1 MNKLIKIFMFLLLSG
16 CAVIEKEKIDCPKFT
31 SFREAAEVV
40 VKSENNFPIYIGIR
54 GVQTYCTDNVKD
66 IDMELSV
73 NIRAIRNDISI
84 EDYVPVNI
92 SVVSL
97 DLANNEYERDDFS
110 YSQFILKNSRI
121 VDRATKFNL
130 NVPKGGRVLIGI
142 K

>member
-1 MNKLIKIFMFLLLSG
+1 MNKLIKIFMFLLLSS
-16 CAVIEKEKIDCPKFT
+16 CAVIEKEIIDCPKFT

-54 GVQTYCTDNVKD
+54 GVKTYCTDNDKH

-73 NIRAIRNDISI
+73 NIRAIRNDITI

-92 SVVSL
+92 SVVSM

-110 YSQFILKNSRI
+110 YSQFMLKNSRI

>member
-54 GVQTYCTDNVKD
+54 GVQTYCTNNEKY
-66 IDMELSV
+66 IDMVLSV

-110 YSQFILKNSRI
+110 YSQFMLKNSRI

>member
-40 VKSENNFPIYIGIR
+40 VKSENNFPVYIGIR

-66 IDMELSV
+66 IEMELSV

-97 DLANNEYERDDFS
+97 DLGNNEYQRDDFS
-110 YSQFILKNSRI
+110 YSQFMLKNSRI
-121 VDRATKFNL
+121 VDRVTKFNL

>member
-1 MNKLIKIFMFLLLSG
+1 MNKLIKIFIFLLLSG
-16 CAVIEKEKIDCPKFT
+16 CAVIEKEQIDCPKFT

-40 VKSENNFPIYIGIR
+40 VKSENNFPVYIGIR
-54 GVQTYCTDNVKD
+54 GVQTYCTDDDKD
-66 IDMELSV
+66 IDMEISV

-97 DLANNEYERDDFS
+97 DLGNNEYERDDFS
-110 YSQFILKNSRI
+110 YSQFMLKNSRV
-121 VDRATKFNL
+121 VDKATKFNL
-130 NVPKGGRVLIGI
+130 DVPKGGSVLIGI

>member
-1 MNKLIKIFMFLLLSG
+1 MNKLIKIFMFLLSSG
-16 CAVIEKEKIDCPKFT
+16 CAVIEKEKVNCPKFT
-31 SFREAAEVV
+31 SFREVAEVV

-54 GVQTYCTDNVKD
+54 GVQTYCTDNDKD

-110 YSQFILKNSRI
+110 YSQFMLKNSRI

>member
-1 MNKLIKIFMFLLLSG
+1 MNKLIKILIFLFLSG
-16 CAVIEKEKIDCPKFT
+16 CAVIEKEIIDCPKFT

-40 VKSENNFPIYIGIR
+40 VKSENNFPVYIGIR
-54 GVQTYCTDNVKD
+54 GVQTYCTIDDKH

-110 YSQFILKNSRI
+110 YAQFMLKNSRI

-130 NVPKGGRVLIGI
+130 NVPKGGSVLIGI

>member
-1 MNKLIKIFMFLLLSG
+1 M
-16 CAVIEKEKIDCPKFT
+16 
-31 SFREAAEVV
+31 
-40 VKSENNFPIYIGIR
+40 VKSENNFPVYIGIR
-54 GVQTYCTDNVKD
+54 GVQTYCTDDDKD
-66 IDMELSV
+66 IDMEISV

-97 DLANNEYERDDFS
+97 DLGNNEYQRDDFS
-110 YSQFILKNSRI
+110 YSQFMLKNSRV

-130 NVPKGGRVLIGI
+130 DVPKGGSVLIGI

>member
-66 IDMELSV
+66 IEMELSV

-110 YSQFILKNSRI
+110 YSQFMLKNSRI
-121 VDRATKFNL
+121 VDRATKFSL
-130 NVPKGGRVLIGI
+130 NVPKDGRVLIGI

>member
-1 MNKLIKIFMFLLLSG
+1 MNKLIKIFIFLLLSG
-16 CAVIEKEKIDCPKFT
+16 CAVIEKEPIDCPKFT

-40 VKSENNFPIYIGIR
+40 VKSENNFPVYIGIR
-54 GVQTYCTDNVKD
+54 GVQTYCTDDDKD
-66 IDMELSV
+66 IDMEISV

-97 DLANNEYERDDFS
+97 DLGNNEYQRDDFS
-110 YSQFILKNSRI
+110 YSQFMLKNSRV

-130 NVPKGGRVLIGI
+130 DVPKGGSVLIGI

>member
-31 SFREAAEVV
+31 SFRKAAEVV

-54 GVQTYCTDNVKD
+54 GVQTHCTGNDKD
-66 IDMELSV
+66 INMELSV

-84 EDYVPVNI
+84 EDNVPVNI

-110 YSQFILKNSRI
+110 YPQFMLKNSRI